1 MRVLNSTDVDA
12 DDGAADGHCNEV
24 RLRGRMS
31 APAEARELPSGDVV
45 VTFRVIVERV
55 AAESQRQRVD
65 TIDCA
70 AWTPRAQRSAR
81 SWQPGDL
88 VEVGGALRRRF
99 RRADGG
105 ATSRVE
111 VEVTRA
117 RRVR

>member
-1 MRVLNSTDVDA
+1 MSILNSESA
-12 DDGAADGHCNEV
+12 EADGSADVHCNEV

-31 APAEARELPSGDVV
+31 AAAEARELPSGDVV
-45 VTFRVIVERV
+45 VTFRIIVDRDD
-55 AAESQRQRVD
+55 ADRQRQRVD

-81 SWQPGDL
+81 SWQPGEL
-88 VEVGGALRRRF
+88 VEVTGALRRRF
-99 RRADGG
+99 RRAPTG

-111 VEVTRA
+111 VEISRA